1 MFFSKEIKLLTI
13 TDTALI
19 VDEIVNNTLINNKEI
34 SIDESIFFNGKI
46 NDFAF
51 YKYSIEKLL
60 NAGKNDYLI
69 IRYSGKDLL
78 FRNLSLPGL
87 TKSEIDS
94 YIEFNIKDFFPF
106 DVDSYTFKNE
116 QYKDNVFL
124 YGVKSEFISSIM
136 TIINELNFKY
146 VIFTMFPS
154 ELLHNLSHFK
164 LNQDSIVFNTSSSN
178 LEYISIFNSTPVS
191 YDQFQLYEFNVK
203 NNNSPEMKD
212 RLNRI
217 ISTNFK
223 NYETYN
229 IGIVRSDGEG
239 MLYEAAKSIVDNNV
253 KICDINYATYFGSNL
268 SPIDFF
274 VEKTTERS
282 NPNILKNSFVKV
294 ALLMLVF
301 AFIVFDY
308 VYLSTKKQLL
318 LSELGS
324 SSNISDG
331 IQETESIVTKL
342 NQKYLDLE
350 KVSDSITYIERL
362 NVTNQVASKILTNY
376 KELFNDNT
384 VLNIFEYD
392 NNTISLEVHST
403 NRSSV
408 ENLITQ
414 INAIS
419 DNSKFYIASVDRLD
433 KYSTYRIVDM
443 MEEDKWLN
451 FL

>member
-1 MFFSKEIKLLTI
+1 
-13 TDTALI
+13 
-19 VDEIVNNTLINNKEI
+19 
-34 SIDESIFFNGKI
+34 
-46 NDFAF
+46 
-51 YKYSIEKLL
+51 
-60 NAGKNDYLI
+60 
-69 IRYSGKDLL
+69 
-78 FRNLSLPGL
+78 
-87 TKSEIDS
+87 
-94 YIEFNIKDFFPF
+94 
-106 DVDSYTFKNE
+106 
-116 QYKDNVFL
+116 
-124 YGVKSEFISSIM
+124 
-136 TIINELNFKY
+136 
-146 VIFTMFPS
+146 
-154 ELLHNLSHFK
+154 
-164 LNQDSIVFNTSSSN
+164 
-178 LEYISIFNSTPVS
+178 
-191 YDQFQLYEFNVK
+191 
-203 NNNSPEMKD
+203 MKD

-308 VYLSTKKQLL
+308 VSLSTKKQLL

-324 SSNISDG
+324 SSNISDE

-443 MEEDKWLN
+443 MEEDK
-451 FL
+451 